1 MRFFLTI
8 FLFSGSCVSALAC
21 LWDRDTL
28 AMERQ
33 RFPTALELITG
44 KFLRHS
50 NDFYQWRVEDTKA
63 RIELSPTAELYDDL
77 AVAYEKLGNTN
88 EAIRVIEKKAS
99 LYPGLYSTHAN
110 LGTFFFHS
118 GKYGPGLQEIDKAL
132 VINPEAHFGREVYQK
147 LLVEYLLSKRADGES
162 VLPLSNDRPS
172 QFSPT
177 GFGVFVIEQN
187 LAKRTEQST
196 KQVVDEAV
204 QGVLGMMKFGHYD
217 SPVLLEVLADLLM
230 SREPTSDAK
239 LLAARAYLK
248 ASYEAT
254 DPNAKAAYRK
264 KADDSL
270 KYQTRTNGSNDEI
283 PLTEL
288 EQQFKKELNDA
299 QSWYETLAQD
309 EKSWIDTGVNVEAAF
324 DQKYYATPVVR
335 SAVGSGPFSA
345 MGALSSMAIV
355 ASLIAVL
362 LITLVC
368 TTIFL
373 SKRKRRQKENDNSS
387 VV

>member
-1 MRFFLTI
+1 MRFFLII
-8 FLFSGSCVSALAC
+8 FLFAGFCASAVAC

-50 NDFYQWRVEDTKA
+50 SDFYQWRVEDTME
-63 RIELSPTAELYDDL
+63 RIELNPTPELYDDL
-77 AVAYEKLGNTN
+77 AVAYEKLGNTD

-110 LGTFFFHS
+110 LGTFYFHS

-177 GFGVFVIEQN
+177 GFGVFVIEKTP
-187 LAKRTEQST
+187 AKSTEQNT
-196 KQVVDEAV
+196 MQVVDQAL

-217 SPVLLEVLADLLM
+217 SPVLLEVLGDLLM
-230 SREPTSDAK
+230 SREPSSDAK
-239 LLAARAYLK
+239 QLAARAYLK

-264 KADDSL
+264 KADDTL
-270 KYQTRTNGSNDEI
+270 KYQTRTKGSNDEL

-288 EQQFKKELNDA
+288 EQQFKQELNDA

-309 EKSWIDTGVNVEAAF
+309 EKSWIDSGVNVEAAF
-324 DQKYYATPVVR
+324 DKNYYTTPVVLP
-335 SAVGSGPFSA
+335 AVGPGPFWP
-345 MGALSSMAIV
+345 MRTFSSMAVI
-355 ASLIAVL
+355 ASLLAVVL
-362 LITLVC
+362 TALIC

-373 SKRKRRQKENDNSS
+373 SKRTRIQKENDHSS
-387 VV
+387 AA